1 MNKINV
7 NDFTLNELEEYIV
20 SIDEKKFHAKQIF
33 KWIHKVGVT
42 SFDEMTDISKSLR
55 DKLKNNTYIL
65 NMEVITCQKS
75 KKDGTM
81 KFLIKLTD
89 NCAIESVFMRYN
101 HGNTLCVSTQVGCK
115 MGCKFCAST
124 KEGFERS
131 LFASEIEG
139 QIQTVQRYTGER
151 ISNVVYMGIG
161 EPLDNYDNVVKSI
174 RIINDAQ
181 GLNIGARH
189 ISLSTC
195 GLVPKI
201 YKLAEENIQC
211 TLSISLHATTDE
223 KRRDIMPIANRYSI
237 EELLTACKEYIK
249 ITGRRISFEYALIY
263 GKNDSYEDALAL
275 AKLLRGMIAH
285 VNLIPVNEIK
295 EKEYKKATEKSVEKF
310 MNTLNSMGIVTTVR
324 RELGSDIDAA
334 CGQLRKKYIENSI

>member
-1 MNKINV
+1 MNKINI
-7 NDFTLNELEEYIV
+7 NDFTLKELEEYIV

-81 KFLIKLTD
+81 KFLIKLID

-161 EPLDNYDNVVKSI
+161 EPLDNYENVVKSI

-223 KRRDIMPIANRYSI
+223 KRRDIMPIANRYNI
-237 EELLTACKEYIK
+237 DELLTACKEYIK

-334 CGQLRKKYIENSI
+334 CGQLRKKYIENRI